1 MSLETSRRQQE
12 TRGTVLRGRGIVPG
26 VVRAEALVSPET
38 ISGWGGIDP
47 ALGTI
52 IERRHPLFGV
62 CFTGKVLVFPGA
74 KGSSG
79 WSGFFQSTRLLGTA
93 PAAMVFTTV
102 TTKAVLGAVVTR
114 VPTVSELDR
123 DPIGVIRTG
132 DIVQVDADT
141 GTVTILGEAAGSP
154 APVA

>member
-1 MSLETSRRQQE
+1 MSMPSTDARAEAP
-12 TRGTVLRGRGIVPG
+12 GTVLRGRGIVPG
-26 VVRAEALVSPET
+26 IVRAEALVSPET

-47 ALGTI
+47 AQGTI
-52 IERRHPLFGV
+52 IERRHALFGV

-114 VPTVSELDR
+114 VPTVSEFDR
-123 DPIGVIRTG
+123 DPVQIIRSG
-132 DIVQVDADT
+132 DIVEVDGDL
-141 GTVTILGEAAGSP
+141 GTVSIVG
-154 APVA
+154 

>member
-1 MSLETSRRQQE
+1 MSVPSTEARAVA
-12 TRGTVLRGRGIVPG
+12 RGTVLRGRGIVPG
-26 VVRAEALVSPET
+26 IVRAEALVSPET

-47 ALGTI
+47 AQGTI
-52 IERRHPLFGV
+52 IERRHALCGV

-114 VPTVSELDR
+114 VPTVSEFDR
-123 DPIGVIRTG
+123 DPVQVIRTG
-132 DIVQVDADT
+132 DIVEVDGDA
-141 GTVTILGEAAGSP
+141 GTVTIVG
-154 APVA
+154 